1 VSRAR
6 LAWRSLAA
14 LVVLGVV
21 AAGCATGGTPARST
35 STEVVR
41 VGSAVALTGSLASG
55 GELTKDGYE
64 ICQEVVNADGGVD
77 VGGRHLP
84 LQITYADDQSSPSL
98 SAQLVDQMN
107 DQGIKLILGPY
118 GSSATQAVAPVA
130 ERNHQLL
137 VDTAGADS
145 RIFDHGYRWVFG
157 VDAPIADYEGSLV
170 RAVVDLARPTPRTA
184 VFLTANDGFS
194 LEATKYGVET
204 ARRLGLAV
212 LAVEQYPAGST
223 DVSSVL
229 TRIAPLHP
237 EVIFQAGHFVEGVA
251 VVEQAYELHILPE
264 DGFAELVAPT
274 ESAFVRVL
282 GPLADGVLASTEW
295 VRDQPSSGPYF
306 GSAEQ
311 YYRRYEQL
319 MGARPDYHAAE
330 ASAGCIA
337 LVLAIEK
344 AGSLSPAA
352 VRRAMAGLDVDTFFG
367 RIHFAPN
374 GQNVGK
380 GIAVVQLQRGQ
391 PVPVWPK
398 DLAEAPLCWPA
409 VSPAAAR
416 PTPSCVLGKARP

>member
-1 VSRAR
+1 
-6 LAWRSLAA
+6 
-14 LVVLGVV
+14 
-21 AAGCATGGTPARST
+21 
-35 STEVVR
+35 
-41 VGSAVALTGSLASG
+41 
-55 GELTKDGYE
+55 
-64 ICQEVVNADGGVD
+64 
-77 VGGRHLP
+77 
-84 LQITYADDQSSPSL
+84 
-98 SAQLVDQMN
+98 
-107 DQGIKLILGPY
+107 
-118 GSSATQAVAPVA
+118 
-130 ERNHQLL
+130 
-137 VDTAGADS
+137 
-145 RIFDHGYRWVFG
+145 
-157 VDAPIADYEGSLV
+157 
-170 RAVVDLARPTPRTA
+170 
-184 VFLTANDGFS
+184 
-194 LEATKYGVET
+194 
-204 ARRLGLAV
+204 
-212 LAVEQYPAGST
+212 
-223 DVSSVL
+223 
-229 TRIAPLHP
+229 
-237 EVIFQAGHFVEGVA
+237 
-251 VVEQAYELHILPE
+251 
-264 DGFAELVAPT
+264 
-274 ESAFVRVL
+274 VL

-416 PTPSCVLGKARP
+416 PTSSCVLGKARP